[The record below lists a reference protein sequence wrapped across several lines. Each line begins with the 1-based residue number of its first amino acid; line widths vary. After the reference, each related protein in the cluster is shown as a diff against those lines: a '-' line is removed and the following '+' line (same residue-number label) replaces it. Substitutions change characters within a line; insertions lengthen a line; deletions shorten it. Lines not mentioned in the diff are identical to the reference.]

1 MHDDHELRHAQ
12 CEQHQNSGFSLR
24 RVRHHRIVSV
34 SIVPERST
42 EIAASQPADAPDAG
56 WESWW
61 QRRSRAKREARRV
74 RRVLYG
80 FELWSV
86 LKVSLLFYLC
96 AWGVFLLAGS
106 ILWNVANS
114 LDYVERFENFVLEIF
129 NYETFSIN
137 GDELFRW
144 YFWLGLFSVLV
155 LTVLT
160 VVLCLLYNLISVLI
174 GGLRVTL
181 VEEETVRFRQPL
193 GRDNHQADRQASSQ
207 SALQHQPS
215 SQQANQI
222 SAQR

>member
-1 MHDDHELRHAQ
+1 M
-12 CEQHQNSGFSLR
+12 
-24 RVRHHRIVSV
+24 
-34 SIVPERST
+34 
-42 EIAASQPADAPDAG
+42 
-56 WESWW
+56 
-61 QRRSRAKREARRV
+61 

-114 LDYVERFENFVLEIF
+114 LDYVQRFENFVLEIF
-129 NYETFSIN
+129 NYETFTIN

-160 VVLCLLYNLISVLI
+160 VVLCLLYNLISVLV

-181 VEEETVRFRQPL
+181 VEEETVRFRQSPGQA
-193 GRDNHQADRQASSQ
+193 GRQADHQVKHQMNQQASNQNAIGQPVSE
-207 SALQHQPS
+207 HQPAPQQPAP
-215 SQQANQI
+215 QQANQI
-222 SAQR
+222 SAQGSS

>member
-1 MHDDHELRHAQ
+1 M
-12 CEQHQNSGFSLR
+12 F
-24 RVRHHRIVSV
+24 V

-144 YFWLGLFSVLV
+144 YFWLGLISVLV

-181 VEEETVRFRQPL
+181 VEEETVRFRRPL

>member
-1 MHDDHELRHAQ
+1 M
-12 CEQHQNSGFSLR
+12 R

-42 EIAASQPADAPDAG
+42 EIAAPQPAGAAEAG
-56 WESWW
+56 WW

-114 LDYVERFENFVLEIF
+114 LDYVERFENFILEIF

-181 VEEETVRFRQPL
+181 VEEETVRFRRPL
-193 GRDNHQADRQASSQ
+193 GPADHQVNQEALSQ
-207 SALQHQPS
+207 PVSDHQPALQHHPAP
-215 SQQANQI
+215 QQANQI
-222 SAQR
+222 SAQRSP

>member
-1 MHDDHELRHAQ
+1 M
-12 CEQHQNSGFSLR
+12 
-24 RVRHHRIVSV
+24 

-42 EIAASQPADAPDAG
+42 EIVASQPPDAPDAG
-56 WESWW
+56 WDGWW

-160 VVLCLLYNLISVLI
+160 VVLCLLYNLISVLV

-181 VEEETVRFRQPL
+181 VEEETVRFRRPL
-193 GRDNHQADRQASSQ
+193 GRTAHQDNHQAAHHQA
-207 SALQHQPS
+207 AH
-215 SQQANQI
+215 QANHRAD
-222 SAQR
+222 SLT

>member
-1 MHDDHELRHAQ
+1 M
-12 CEQHQNSGFSLR
+12 
-24 RVRHHRIVSV
+24 SV

-42 EIAASQPADAPDAG
+42 EIAAPQPAGAAEAG
-56 WESWW
+56 WW

-181 VEEETVRFRQPL
+181 VEEETVRFRQPRA
-193 GRDNHQADRQASSQ
+193 GHQASHHQASHQASNQEVFSQPDRQPAQ
-207 SALQHQPS
+207 HRPPALQHQPT
-215 SQQANQI
+215 SQQAD
-222 SAQR
+222 SLA